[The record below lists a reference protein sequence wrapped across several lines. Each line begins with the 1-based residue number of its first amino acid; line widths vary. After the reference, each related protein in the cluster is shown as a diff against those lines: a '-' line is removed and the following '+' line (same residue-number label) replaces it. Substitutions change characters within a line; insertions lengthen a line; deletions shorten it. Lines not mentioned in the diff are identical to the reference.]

1 MWGMTAMKKGSAM
14 KDKKK
19 RAGGGSPPPPPPSF
33 VFRIAPHST
42 IGSATGQSGWSHSGF
57 DFFIQD
63 DSVVP
68 PAIAND
74 MATGIALGG
83 GPPGGPF
90 TKIPMDDAAATTL
103 ASSPATLI
111 HSTTAQTAAI
121 ELQAGNDYTLEYDV
135 SISPGANHGT
145 VFRVNYVIDA
155 VHDPNSLAGGAIR
168 LGAGQMPYTS
178 PVRNSQS
185 ATFRDTQG
193 FRISGGGGAINA
205 HDEIIFE
212 ITASVDYTNKATPPH
227 NMTRETVNNLTGG
240 TASAT
245 ESMYVRLRFV

>member
-1 MWGMTAMKKGSAM
+1 MWGMTAMTKGVAM
-14 KDKKK
+14 KAKKK
-19 RAGGGSPPPPPPSF
+19 RAAGGGGAPPPPSF
-33 VFRIAPHST
+33 VFRIAPPST

-57 DFFIQD
+57 DFFVND

-68 PAIAND
+68 PVIAND

-90 TKIPMDDAAATTL
+90 TKIPTDDAAATTL

-121 ELQAGNDYTLEYDV
+121 ILQASNDYTLEYDV

-145 VFRVNYVIDA
+145 VREVRYTISA

-168 LGAGQMPYTS
+168 LGAGPMPYLST
-178 PVRNSQS
+178 VTNGQS

-193 FRISGGGGAINA
+193 LRISGAGSQTNPG
-205 HDEIIFE
+205 DEIIFE
-212 ITASVDYTNKATPPH
+212 ITAHAYSPYLSFLDTSSFK
-227 NMTRETVNNLTGG
+227 LTFSSKFRSIFLEG
-240 TASAT
+240 
-245 ESMYVRLRFV
+245 E